1 MTNGFGRVTAS
12 SKNIH
17 DNIDFWTLFPVF
29 MWIPTNVGNIGMEK
43 MLAWKNEKYKKQ
55 KQKL

>member
-1 MTNGFGRVTAS
+1 
-12 SKNIH
+12 
-17 DNIDFWTLFPVF
+17 